1 MKIKQFQENEIF
13 GDDDILDKQLKRTS
27 TITCTSIAGEVMKM
41 IKKEFIQ
48 LMENQKIC
56 NKILEI

>member
-27 TITCTSIAGEVMKM
+27 TIICTSIVGEVMKM
-41 IKKEFIQ
+41 IKKDFIQ
-48 LMENQKIC
+48 LTENQKIC
-56 NKILEI
+56 NKILDI